1 MIVLCLLARLPSYAA
16 SWAILLGWN
25 CVQNPPP
32 QATFRRKESGFSF
45 NSPLDFNKGAD
56 VAGPGK
62 NLSLNMLHIYVILMS
77 LVVCASGPS
86 SSINRA
92 QGHVGQISINLAL
105 VLNTFDVRGIVN
117 TVISLVSSYALPV
130 MCQEERKQSNFY

>member
-1 MIVLCLLARLPSYAA
+1 MVIVLCLLARLPSYAA
-16 SWAILLGWN
+16 SWTILLGWN
-25 CVQNPPP
+25 CVQNHPP

-86 SSINRA
+86 SSINSA

-105 VLNTFDVRGIVN
+105 VLNVRGIVN

-130 MCQEERKQSNFY
+130 MCQERKQSNFY